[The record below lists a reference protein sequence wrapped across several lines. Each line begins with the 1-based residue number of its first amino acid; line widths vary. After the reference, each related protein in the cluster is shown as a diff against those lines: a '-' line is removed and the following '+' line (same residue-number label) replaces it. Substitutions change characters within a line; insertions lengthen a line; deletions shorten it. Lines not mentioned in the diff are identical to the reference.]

1 MLASG
6 ALASDA
12 AAALGCD
19 VSMFVSAFPVLSWA
33 LSCAQWCALGALLS
47 IALVVCALCAG
58 TLVAALCSVLHALT
72 SGADLA
78 QLRSWIARSGWGF
91 RFALWLALALDWCV
105 RGSLSV
111 VRLVGRLCGL
121 SACGDGS
128 WSADKAARA
137 GLALAAR
144 TECGGAPLGFEDRF
158 HEECLR
164 ASLAD
169 LRESEFRQYANSF
182 PLGRV
187 LQKKLCVEA
196 AHRRLSS
203 RGLCASA
210 LPRPLFVVSLPRS
223 GSTWLHQLL
232 ALDPS
237 SRCARAWELQ
247 LPTRCSVDCGA
258 SRAERA
264 AWSRKVMEAFYDL
277 VPQFKAIH
285 HVRFDEPDECV
296 TGFVD
301 GLYPEHFCWGLLE
314 MPRTHA
320 LYTQRSVAPQYRNY
334 RRLLQAVLAD
344 EHEEAERLAAGTAP
358 AAVEIPPGQPPTR
371 TYDKTVLKSPHHL
384 LKLEDLV
391 EEFPNAVLL
400 FLHRDPADVVGSCCS
415 MNQAVLDCVCPWF
428 VPPAVLGERTLRRLG
443 EAVDSGM
450 DARARLEGR
459 PGLKLVDLALAELKQ
474 DPEAALR
481 RVYRDAGL
489 RFSDAFAKALRAEL
503 ERAEAEPPAPKHAY
517 SLLDFGL
524 DRVVVAERF
533 ARYNARHLKAQ
544 SACRGGRNIE
554 HIHG

>member
-1 MLASG
+1 MLV
-6 ALASDA
+6 A
-12 AAALGCD
+12 APWA
-19 VSMFVSAFPVLSWA
+19 LSWA
-33 LSCAQWCALGALLS
+33 LWCAQWCALGALLGVS
-47 IALVVCALCAG
+47 LVICALCTG
-58 TLVAALCSVLHALT
+58 TLVAALCSVLLALEN
-72 SGADLA
+72 GADVA
-78 QLRSWIARSGWGF
+78 QLRRWVARSGRGF
-91 RFALWLALALDWCV
+91 RLALWLALALDWCV
-105 RGSLSV
+105 RGSLAV
-111 VRLVGRLCGL
+111 ARLVRRLCGL

-128 WSADKAARA
+128 WSAGAAAKA

-158 HEECLR
+158 HDECLR

-196 AHRRLSS
+196 AHRRLSL
-203 RGLCASA
+203 RGACAPA
-210 LPRPLFVVSLPRS
+210 LPVPLFVVSLPRS

-232 ALDPS
+232 ALDPG

-247 LPTRCSVDCGA
+247 FPTRCSVDCGA
-258 SRAERA
+258 SRSERA

-344 EHEEAERLAAGTAP
+344 EREEAERLAESAT
-358 AAVEIPPGQPPTR
+358 PTPR
-371 TYDKTVLKSPHHL
+371 SYDKTVLKSPHHL
-384 LKLEDLV
+384 LKLEDLA

-400 FLHRDPADVVGSCCS
+400 FLHRDPGDVVGSCCS
-415 MNQAVLDCVCPWF
+415 MNQAVLDCVCPWY
-428 VPPAVLGERTLRRLG
+428 VPPSVLGERTLRRLG
-443 EAVDSGM
+443 EAVDAGM
-450 DARARLEGR
+450 HARARLEGR
-459 PGLKLVDLALAELKQ
+459 PGLTLVDLALAELKR

-481 RVYRDAGL
+481 RVYRDAGVH
-489 RFSDAFAKALRAEL
+489 FSDAFATALRADL
-503 ERAEAEPPAPKHAY
+503 ARAEAEPPVPKHAY

-524 DRVVVAERF
+524 DRAMVAARF
-533 ARYNARHLKAQ
+533 ARYNTQHP
-544 SACRGGRNIE
+544 G
-554 HIHG
+554 